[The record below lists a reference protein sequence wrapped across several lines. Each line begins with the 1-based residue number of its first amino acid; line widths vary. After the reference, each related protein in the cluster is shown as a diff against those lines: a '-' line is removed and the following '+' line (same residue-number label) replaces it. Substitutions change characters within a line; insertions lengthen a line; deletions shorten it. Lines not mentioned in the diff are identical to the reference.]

1 MRVRT
6 STFAVFMVLAVAASA
21 QRAVDN
27 FPQEPTYSV
36 LHAFG
41 SGSDGGGVWDSVVF
55 DKQGNL
61 YGTTSGGGEYDYG
74 TVFELSPVQNGEWTE
89 AILQDFQNG
98 DRNGSEPNGGL
109 VAGGAGDLYGTTQR
123 GGAYYAGVVFELTPG
138 AGGWDYTVAYDFGA
152 PGTLACCPW
161 GNLIAGP
168 GDSLYGTGYVAFE
181 LSPAPDGRI
190 EDALHTFTGRNGDG
204 LGPQAGPIMDSAGN
218 LYGTTLNGGGS
229 PVCPA
234 NDGCGTVY
242 ELEPAAVGAWAPGI
256 TAWKERILH
265 RFGYTSEDGVFPG
278 VGQLAIDP
286 QGSLYGTAD
295 GGEYRSGIVYRLTL
309 IPAARG
315 GIWAETILYNFT
327 GHADGYEPSGG
338 VTLDSAGNLYGTTIN
353 GGAPLCGCGVVY
365 KLSPQPDGQWQYTL
379 LHTFVGS
386 DGAEPDANLTIGPDG
401 NLYGT
406 ASAGGA
412 YGGGVVFQIQ
422 ITP

>member
-109 VAGGAGDLYGTTQR
+109 VVGG
-123 GGAYYAGVVFELTPG
+123 
-138 AGGWDYTVAYDFGA
+138 
-152 PGTLACCPW
+152 
-161 GNLIAGP
+161 
-168 GDSLYGTGYVAFE
+168 
-181 LSPAPDGRI
+181 
-190 EDALHTFTGRNGDG
+190 
-204 LGPQAGPIMDSAGN
+204 AGN
-218 LYGTTLNGGGS
+218 LYGTTQNGGGS

-278 VGQLAIDP
+278 VGQLAINP

-406 ASAGGA
+406 ASAGGM
-412 YGGGVVFQIQ
+412 YGAGVVFQIQ
-422 ITP
+422 IAP